1 MPVENVTLKKFITYM
16 ATEKS
21 TREDGEVKYW
31 REKPCGKCDV
41 NKFLKHVQ
49 DNDIEVRCDNF

>member
-1 MPVENVTLKKFITYM
+1 M

-21 TREDGEVKYW
+21 ECEDGEIKYW

-41 NKFLKHVQ
+41 KKFLE
-49 DNDIEVRCDNF
+49 DARDIEMKVRCHNF